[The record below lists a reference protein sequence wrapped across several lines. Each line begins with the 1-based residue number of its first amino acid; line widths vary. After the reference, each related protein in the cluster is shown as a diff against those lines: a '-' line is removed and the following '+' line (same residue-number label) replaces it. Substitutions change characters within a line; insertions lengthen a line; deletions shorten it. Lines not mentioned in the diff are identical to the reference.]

1 MKTTEQFLSHLD
13 NLDIKLWLDGDRLR
27 CNAPKDA
34 LTSELK
40 AQLQTRKEEII
51 HLIHKI
57 NSFSS
62 SDREIITPVSRAE
75 NIPLSFAQQR
85 LWFLDRLEPGNP
97 FYNQPTALRLT
108 GELKIDIL
116 EQSLREIIRR
126 HEILRTTFTT
136 VATQTVQVIESEVNF
151 QLLVIDI
158 SNLSPTEKEAKVKQ
172 LAQQEARYPFDLEQD
187 LLLRVKLLKCD
198 RQEHIILFTTHHIV
212 SDGWSTGILIQE
224 IATLYQAFLEGEP
237 SPLPELSIQYADF
250 AVWQRQWLQS
260 KAQSTQVNYWKQQL
274 GSTLPALNL
283 PTDYPRPT
291 QLTYQGAAES
301 FTLSPSLTQ
310 ALKALCQKE
319 GVTLFMLLLT
329 AFKVLLHR
337 YSHQEDIV
345 VGTPIANRNRAEIE
359 GLIGFFVN
367 TLVLRTNLEGN
378 PSFQELLQRVKKV
391 TLGAYTHQ
399 DLPFE
404 QLVEELKPE
413 RHLNCNPLFDVM
425 FALQN
430 TPETELR
437 LPGLT
442 LSSIEEE
449 SQTAKFDLSLD
460 MFEANSG
467 LSGVFEYS
475 TDLFKPSTIAR
486 MAGHFQVLLEAI
498 VTQPE
503 TPLSKLPLL
512 TKDEKQQILFDW
524 NENQAQYPVD
534 KCIHTLFEEQVN
546 QTPDAIAV
554 IYKNQQLTYQELNI
568 QANQLAYYLQILG
581 VKPETL
587 VGICVERSFEMLV
600 GILGILKAGGA
611 YIPID
616 PNYPASRIN
625 YILSDA
631 DLSLVLTQSHLTKQ
645 FSPVKTVCLDTD
657 WQFISLESNSNL
669 NLDLDP
675 SDLAYCIYTSGS
687 TGTPKGVMIQH
698 DSLVNFVYGAVDQYE
713 ITAQERV
720 LQFASISFD
729 AAVEEIYPSLIT
741 GGTVILADSETF
753 NCAEVFIAKCRELRV
768 TVLDLPTAYWQQLV
782 SEIVTTHLSLPES
795 IRLVIIGGEEVNY
808 QYVQQWQ
815 DYIDKTPQL
824 INTYGPTEATVV
836 TTVYS
841 LSNQSRSRLPIG
853 KPLPNVQVY
862 VLNSHL
868 QPVPIGITGELYIG
882 GAGVARGYLNRPELT
897 QEKFITNPLFAVGT
911 NRDSLLLYQTGD
923 RVRYLADGN
932 LEFVGRI
939 DNQVKIRGFRVE
951 LGEIEAIL
959 HQHPWVKEAVVV
971 ARKRPDN
978 SKQLVA
984 YLIPTEDSGDR
995 LIAELRHELE
1005 AKLPKYAI
1013 PSSFTVLE
1021 EFPVTPSGKVDRLTL
1036 PAPLPVTDETIYSEP
1051 ITAIEKQLVSIWQEV
1066 LGVERVGIHD
1076 NFFELGGDSIISLQ
1090 VISKAHQV
1098 GIHLTAKQ
1106 LFQYQ
1111 TIAQLEIVASSKNIS
1126 TAEQGLVTGSFPLIP
1141 IQRWFFEENFAN
1153 PHHWNQAVLLN
1164 VPSDIDA
1171 VILQKAIAQL
1181 IAHHDLL
1188 RTQFKQ
1194 VEFQWQPYIAAES
1207 NPECFT
1213 QIDFDPL
1220 PQDKVQS
1227 TIEATAEDIQASLN
1241 LSTGQIFR
1249 AVLLN
1254 LGSNSH
1260 NRLLIVIHHLVVDGV
1275 SWRILLED
1283 LQNIYNSLKNN
1294 QILQLPAKTT
1304 SFSQWTERLTSYAR
1318 SPELRSELDYW
1329 LTILKQPFTSLPLDY
1344 PAGKNS
1350 KALTEAISVALNPE
1364 ETQTLLQEIP
1374 ATYQTQINDVLVTAL
1389 VKTFA
1394 QWVGGQTLLFDL
1406 EGHGREALFEDVDL
1420 SRTVGWFTSIF
1431 PVLLN
1436 LDGIEHLG
1444 EALKAIKEQLRA
1456 IPNHGIGYGILRY
1469 LSRESEIIE
1478 SLSSLPQAQVIFN
1491 YLGQFEGIL
1500 TKSSAFT
1507 VASESSGNEQSQI
1520 NHRSHVLEIDSMI
1533 IDGCLQLNWTYSCNL
1548 HRKSTIE
1555 SLAQS
1560 YLANLRSLILHCQSP
1575 DAGGFT
1581 PSDFAE
1587 FKRSKWDRDDL
1598 EAITAAIKGGT

>member
-1 MKTTEQFLSHLD
+1 M
-13 NLDIKLWLDGDRLR
+13 
-27 CNAPKDA
+27 
-34 LTSELK
+34 
-40 AQLQTRKEEII
+40 
-51 HLIHKI
+51 
-57 NSFSS
+57 
-62 SDREIITPVSRAE
+62 
-75 NIPLSFAQQR
+75 
-85 LWFLDRLEPGNP
+85 
-97 FYNQPTALRLT
+97 
-108 GELKIDIL
+108 
-116 EQSLREIIRR
+116 
-126 HEILRTTFTT
+126 
-136 VATQTVQVIESEVNF
+136 
-151 QLLVIDI
+151 
-158 SNLSPTEKEAKVKQ
+158 
-172 LAQQEARYPFDLEQD
+172 
-187 LLLRVKLLKCD
+187 
-198 RQEHIILFTTHHIV
+198 
-212 SDGWSTGILIQE
+212 
-224 IATLYQAFLEGEP
+224 
-237 SPLPELSIQYADF
+237 
-250 AVWQRQWLQS
+250 
-260 KAQSTQVNYWKQQL
+260 
-274 GSTLPALNL
+274 
-283 PTDYPRPT
+283 
-291 QLTYQGAAES
+291 
-301 FTLSPSLTQ
+301 
-310 ALKALCQKE
+310 
-319 GVTLFMLLLT
+319 
-329 AFKVLLHR
+329 
-337 YSHQEDIV
+337 
-345 VGTPIANRNRAEIE
+345 
-359 GLIGFFVN
+359 
-367 TLVLRTNLEGN
+367 
-378 PSFQELLQRVKKV
+378 
-391 TLGAYTHQ
+391 
-399 DLPFE
+399 
-404 QLVEELKPE
+404 
-413 RHLNCNPLFDVM
+413 
-425 FALQN
+425 
-430 TPETELR
+430 
-437 LPGLT
+437 
-442 LSSIEEE
+442 
-449 SQTAKFDLSLD
+449 
-460 MFEANSG
+460 
-467 LSGVFEYS
+467 
-475 TDLFKPSTIAR
+475 
-486 MAGHFQVLLEAI
+486 
-498 VTQPE
+498 
-503 TPLSKLPLL
+503 PLL
-512 TKDEKQQILFDW
+512 TEDEKQQVLFDW
-524 NENQAQYPVD
+524 NDNQAEYPVD
-534 KCIHTLFEEQVN
+534 KCIHALFEEQVTK
-546 QTPDAIAV
+546 TPDAVAV
-554 IYKNQQLTYQELNI
+554 VFGEQSLTYRQLNEG
-568 QANQLAYYLQILG
+568 ANQLAHYLQTLG
-581 VKPETL
+581 VKPESL
-587 VGICVERSFEMLV
+587 VGICVERSVAMVIGL
-600 GILGILKAGGA
+600 LGVLKAGGA
-611 YIPID
+611 YIPLN
-616 PNYPASRIN
+616 PTHPVERLAEMLANAQVAV
-625 YILSDA
+625 L
-631 DLSLVLTQSHLTKQ
+631 LTQQSLVESFDKYQADI
-645 FSPVKTVCLDTD
+645 VCLDSD
-657 WQFISLESNSNL
+657 WQLIAQQAQQNPITEVTTNN
-669 NLDLDP
+669 
-675 SDLAYCIYTSGS
+675 LAYVIYTSGS
-687 TGTPKGVMIQH
+687 TGKPKGVMVEH
-698 DSLVNFVYGAVDQYE
+698 SSLVNNY
-713 ITAQERV
+713 
-720 LQFASISFD
+720 FAWSD
-729 AAVEEIYPSLIT
+729 AYQLSSL
-741 GGTVILADSETF
+741 
-753 NCAEVFIAKCRELRV
+753 
-768 TVLDLPTAYWQQLV
+768 
-782 SEIVTTHLSLPES
+782 TTHLQMANFAFDVFTGDLVRALCSGGKLVLCPHDFLLEAEPLYSLIQQQQVDCGEFVPVVLRNLVEYLQKTS
-795 IRLVIIGGEEVNY
+795 QLLDMSLVICGSDSWYGQEYE
-808 QYVQQWQ
+808 QFQQVLGNQ
-815 DYIDKTPQL
+815 TRL
-824 INTYGPTEATVV
+824 INSFGVTEATIDSCYFERE
-836 TTVYS
+836 TS
-841 LSNQSRSRLPIG
+841 PLSPEQLVPIG
-853 KPLPNVQVY
+853 KPFANTQLY
-862 VLNSHL
+862 ILDSHL
-868 QPVPIGITGELYIG
+868 QPVPIGVAGELYIG
-882 GAGVARGYLNRPELT
+882 GRGLARGYLNSLELT
-897 QEKFITNPLFAVGT
+897 REKFIANPFLAIEA
-911 NRDSLLLYQTGD
+911 NRDSSILYKTGD
-923 RVRYLADGN
+923 KARYLADGKI
-932 LEFVGRI
+932 EFLGRF
-939 DNQVKIRGFRVE
+939 DYQVKIRGFRVE
-951 LGEIEAIL
+951 LAEIEATIARY
-959 HQHPWVKEAVVV
+959 PITKECVVV
-971 ARKRPDN
+971 SGED
-978 SKQLVA
+978 SLGDKQLVA
-984 YLIPTEDSGDR
+984 YFVATQQLEVKQLREFLKSKLPDYMIPSAWVQLDALPLTPNGKCDR
-995 LIAELRHELE
+995 LA
-1005 AKLPKYAI
+1005 
-1013 PSSFTVLE
+1013 
-1021 EFPVTPSGKVDRLTL
+1021 L

-1126 TAEQGLVTGSFPLIP
+1126 TAEQGLVTGSFLLIP

-1194 VEFQWQPYIAAES
+1194 VESQWQPYIAAES

-1275 SWRILLED
+1275 SWRILVED

-1304 SFSQWTERLTSYAR
+1304 SFSQWTERLTSYAG

-1344 PAGKNS
+1344 PEGKNS

-1520 NHRSHVLEIDSMI
+1520 NHRSHVLEIDSMV
-1533 IDGCLQLNWTYSCNL
+1533 IDSCLQLNWTYSCNL